1 VIIAEFGG
9 LAPNLTGPLRACSTD
24 RIPFVSRREPRGANP
39 QPTEANP
46 TPTAD
51 PAALARQR
59 IRERLELA
67 AILAG
72 CSHPEQTA
80 AAQLAQGLGVEL

>member
-1 VIIAEFGG
+1 MIIAGFGG
-9 LAPNLTGPLRACSTD
+9 RSPNLTGPLGACSTD
-24 RIPFVSRREPRGANP
+24 RIPFVSLGEPWGANP

-46 TPTAD
+46 TPAAD
-51 PAALARQR
+51 PAALALQR

-80 AAQLAQGLGVEL
+80 AALLGEGGRL

>member
-1 VIIAEFGG
+1 MIIAEFGG
-9 LAPNLTGPLRACSTD
+9 RAPNLTGPLRACSTD

-46 TPTAD
+46 TPAAD
-51 PAALARQR
+51 PAALALQR
-59 IRERLELA
+59 IRARLEMA

-72 CSHPEQTA
+72 CSHPEQA
-80 AAQLAQGLGVEL
+80 AAALLGEGVAP

>member
-1 VIIAEFGG
+1 MIIAHLGG
-9 LAPNLTGPLRACSTD
+9 ESPQQHGPRGACSTD

-51 PAALARQR
+51 PADLALQR

-72 CSHPEQTA
+72 CSHPEQVA
-80 AAQLAQGLGVEL
+80 AALLGEGVRL

>member
-1 VIIAEFGG
+1 MAYLFDG
-9 LAPNLTGPLRACSTD
+9 N
-24 RIPFVSRREPRGANP
+24 PFVHRNARVTSVS

-46 TPTAD
+46 TPAAD
-51 PAALARQR
+51 PAALALQR
-59 IRERLELA
+59 IRARLEMA

-80 AAQLAQGLGVEL
+80 AALLGEGVAP

>member
-1 VIIAEFGG
+1 MIIAKFGG
-9 LAPNLTGPLRACSTD
+9 RAPNITGPLMRTCPTD
-24 RIPFVSRREPRGANP
+24 RIPFVSRREPREANP

-46 TPTAD
+46 TPAAD
-51 PAALARQR
+51 PAALALQR

-80 AAQLAQGLGVEL
+80 AALLGEGGRL

>member
-1 VIIAEFGG
+1 MAYLFDG
-9 LAPNLTGPLRACSTD
+9 N
-24 RIPFVSRREPRGANP
+24 PFVHRNARRYISS

-46 TPTAD
+46 TPAAD
-51 PAALARQR
+51 PAALALQR

-80 AAQLAQGLGVEL
+80 AALLGEGGRL

>member
-1 VIIAEFGG
+1 MILAHLGG
-9 LAPNLTGPLRACSTD
+9 KSPQQHGALGPCSTD

-39 QPTEANP
+39 QPTEANH
-46 TPTAD
+46 TPAAD
-51 PAALARQR
+51 PAALALQR

-72 CSHPEQTA
+72 CSHPEQA
-80 AAQLAQGLGVEL
+80 AAALLGEGVQL

>member
-1 VIIAEFGG
+1 VIIAHLGG
-9 LAPNLTGPLRACSTD
+9 ESPQQHGPLGACSSQ
-24 RIPFVSRREPRGANP
+24 RIPFVHRNARVTSSASVSK
-39 QPTEANP
+39 
-46 TPTAD
+46 PTA
-51 PAALARQR
+51 AAQLAQGLQR

-80 AAQLAQGLGVEL
+80 AALLGEGLGVEL

>member
-1 VIIAEFGG
+1 VIIAHLGG
-9 LAPNLTGPLRACSTD
+9 ESPQQHGPLGACSSQ
-24 RIPFVSRREPRGANP
+24 RIPFVYVTASATSVS

-46 TPTAD
+46 TPAAD
-51 PAALARQR
+51 PAALALQR

-72 CSHPEQTA
+72 CSHPEQA
-80 AAQLAQGLGVEL
+80 AAALLGEGVRL

>member
-1 VIIAEFGG
+1 MIIAEFGG
-9 LAPNLTGPLRACSTD
+9 RAPNLTDPLGVCSTD
-24 RIPFVSRREPRGANP
+24 RIPFVSPGEPRGANP
-39 QPTEANP
+39 QPTEATP

-51 PAALARQR
+51 APALALQR

-72 CSHPEQTA
+72 YSHPEQVA
-80 AAQLAQGLGVEL
+80 AALLGEGVAP